1 MERMLKVKLSNVLRA
16 EAKKTMEEEKDLM
29 VKKEKL
35 GDIFT
40 LQEIVKNYDELKP
53 LINERIEEIKRKE
66 KWEER

>member
-1 MERMLKVKLSNVLRA
+1 MLKVKLSNVLRA